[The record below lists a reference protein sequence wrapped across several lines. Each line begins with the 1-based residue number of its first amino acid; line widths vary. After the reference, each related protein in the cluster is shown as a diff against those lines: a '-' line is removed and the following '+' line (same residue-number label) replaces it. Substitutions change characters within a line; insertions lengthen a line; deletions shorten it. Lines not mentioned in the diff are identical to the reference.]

1 MVAEI
6 KSFGVK
12 FLGKF
17 LVWKEKHLTH
27 RQFIYILSFIIG
39 IVSGLAAVILKTAVH
54 HVHHFLF
61 HYIAIDRINLIYLF
75 FPLLGIILTILYVK
89 YFVKDNIGHGVSR
102 ILFAIS
108 KKNSNLKS
116 HNNFSSLIAST
127 LTVGFGG
134 SVGLE
139 APIVLTGSSL
149 GSTFGRLFKL
159 NYKTKTI
166 LIGCGA
172 AGAIAGIFKAPIAA
186 VIFALEV
193 LLLDLT
199 MWSLVPLLISAV
211 TGLTVSYF
219 LLDKAQIFQ
228 FEMVNDFMLRNI
240 PYYVLLGI
248 FTGLV
253 SLYFTR
259 GTMYIEGLFSK
270 VKNVYTKWIVGGILL
285 GLVILFLPPLYGEG
299 YGTLNALL
307 NGNPDELTYGS
318 IFYGFGDNLI
328 IMILF
333 LLLILLFKVAA
344 TAITNGSGGVGGIF
358 APTLFMGGISG
369 YLVAKVL
376 NIFSFI
382 NVSERNFALVGM
394 SGMMAGVMHAPLT
407 AVFLIAEITG
417 GYGLFLPLII
427 SSTIAFITIMYFEK
441 HSIYHVRLAQRKELI
456 THHKDKAVL
465 TLIDMGKVIEKDF
478 EVIHPNDK
486 LRDLIDS
493 IAKSKRNIFPVVDNK
508 NLVGIVL
515 LDDIRHVI
523 FNSELYDN
531 TYVRDLMFLPPAF
544 VEPDEPMDEVM
555 QKFEETNSWNLPV
568 LKRGEYIG
576 FLSKS
581 KMFSVY
587 RKWLIDISGEE

>member
-1 MVAEI
+1 
-6 KSFGVK
+6 
-12 FLGKF
+12 
-17 LVWKEKHLTH
+17 
-27 RQFIYILSFIIG
+27 
-39 IVSGLAAVILKTAVH
+39 
-54 HVHHFLF
+54 
-61 HYIAIDRINLIYLF
+61 
-75 FPLLGIILTILYVK
+75 
-89 YFVKDNIGHGVSR
+89 
-102 ILFAIS
+102 
-108 KKNSNLKS
+108 
-116 HNNFSSLIAST
+116 
-127 LTVGFGG
+127 
-134 SVGLE
+134 
-139 APIVLTGSSL
+139 
-149 GSTFGRLFKL
+149 
-159 NYKTKTI
+159 
-166 LIGCGA
+166 
-172 AGAIAGIFKAPIAA
+172 
-186 VIFALEV
+186 
-193 LLLDLT
+193 